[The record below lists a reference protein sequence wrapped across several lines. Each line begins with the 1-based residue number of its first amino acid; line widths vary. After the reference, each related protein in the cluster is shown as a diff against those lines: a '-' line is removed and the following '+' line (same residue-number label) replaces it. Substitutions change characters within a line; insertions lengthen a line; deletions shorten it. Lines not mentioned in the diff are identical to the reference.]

1 MILKLKP
8 GLIQK
13 SATKLP
19 NGTWVASW
27 LQVSLHG
34 NISSL
39 VELQEISSKEATE
52 LPANMK
58 ITSGIWILIT

>member
-1 MILKLKP
+1 
-8 GLIQK
+8 
-13 SATKLP
+13 
-19 NGTWVASW
+19 VASW
-27 LQVSLHG
+27 PQVSPHG